1 MWGGGEVCVCVG
13 GGGVVSLRL
22 SVDVHVT
29 HTRYGRTIPDV
40 RGLSVSQFR
49 DNQSDQTVH

>member
-1 MWGGGEVCVCVG
+1 MCVWEGGEVCVW
-13 GGGVVSLRL
+13 GVVSLQL

-29 HTRYGRTIPDV
+29 HTRYSRTIPDV

>member
-1 MWGGGEVCVCVG
+1 MWEGGEVCVW
-13 GGGVVSLRL
+13 GVVSLQL

-29 HTRYGRTIPDV
+29 HTRYSRTIPDV